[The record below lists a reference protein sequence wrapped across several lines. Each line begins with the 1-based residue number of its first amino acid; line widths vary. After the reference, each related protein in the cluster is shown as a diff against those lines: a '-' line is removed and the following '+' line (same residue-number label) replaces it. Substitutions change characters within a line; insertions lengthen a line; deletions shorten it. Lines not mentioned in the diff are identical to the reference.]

1 MIRVAIVPM
10 HNDEIVASLRDV
22 CSVQFAVS
30 FVLGFHCV
38 ADAAKACGRYSNINT
53 GQ

>member
-1 MIRVAIVPM
+1 MIRAAIVPM
-10 HNDEIVASLRDV
+10 YNDEIVASLRNV

-38 ADAAKACGRYSNINT
+38 ADAAKACGRYSNSNS
-53 GQ
+53 G